1 MGLFDFFKK
10 KEYGEQLKEQMPVQP
25 EEPVNMQ
32 TATIVSGDTLFRIDD
47 VFVIT
52 GRGTVVTGEVIS
64 GTIGINDIVRIQET
78 GVQTQVTGIEMFR
91 KQCSVAYPGDK
102 VGVLL
107 RGISRDDVSAGYT
120 LVK

>member
-32 TATIVSGDTLFRIDD
+32 EITNVSGDTLFRIDD